1 MCIVIAHVHCV
12 FCAGVMA
19 FVILKAGVKVGD
31 KVIIEALKE
40 LVKKKIAAF
49 AVPTAFLV
57 CLYTT
62 VTQHTHTHTHIHT
75 YIHT

>member
-1 MCIVIAHVHCV
+1 
-12 FCAGVMA
+12 MA
-19 FVILKAGVKVGD
+19 FVILKAGVKVDD
-31 KVIIEALKE
+31 KEIIVALKE

-62 VTQHTHTHTHIHT
+62 VTHTHSHVTHTRRGL
-75 YIHT
+75 